1 MMATMMAMCLLPG
14 VAIAAKEQTIKVT
27 VHVRIWTGSS
37 SVTGKFDHNIP
48 PESWNPVQSLTM
60 KSEYNGGNK
69 VTDFKWTYEGKA
81 TATFKATATSSA
93 SSNLKWGIKLPSPE
107 QLYSNIGEYKN
118 YKWAKSI
125 GTTYNGSSAIG
136 NPYWP
141 TDAPTGCTIYLLIWK
156 EPAPTP
162 TPNIPWIPGHDH
174 NHNNKGVPPIVYIP
188 PQDRRHA
195 LLVQHCAVPWPGKVT
210 DKVTA

>member
-1 MMATMMAMCLLPG
+1 M
-14 VAIAAKEQTIKVT
+14 
-27 VHVRIWTGSS
+27 RIWTGKS
-37 SVTGKFDHNIP
+37 SVTGKFDYNIP
-48 PESWNPVQSLTM
+48 TESWNPVQSLTTE
-60 KSEYNGGNK
+60 SEYNGNNK
-69 VTDFKWTYEGKA
+69 VTDFKWIYEGTA

-93 SSNLKWGIKLPSPE
+93 SSNIKWGIKLPSPE

-125 GTTYNGSSAIG
+125 GTTYNGSSTIG

-162 TPNIPWIPGHDH
+162 TPTLKPTATPTPSADPTPTPNIPWVPGYDH
-174 NHNNKGVPPIVYIP
+174 NHNNNGVPPIVYIP
-188 PQDRRHA
+188 PKTGDMPFWYSITQF
-195 LLVQHCAVPWPGKVT
+195 LGLVK
-210 DKVTA
+210 